1 MLTPGRILLSVA
13 LLGFGSLC
21 LLYVDFVNSL
31 EPVPSWIPAYEVLA
45 VVNGLML
52 VAAGVF
58 ILLGLRTGAAAGMVA
73 VFLALWI
80 VLLHVPSAFTNPIL
94 LRSPWWIRTF
104 ESLALIGGA
113 LTLAGL
119 DRDPV
124 RLSWIR
130 IGRIAFGVSMP
141 VFGTLH
147 LIYPE
152 STASLVPPWYP
163 WPMFWAYF
171 TGLAQIAGGAA
182 IAIGILPRLAAI
194 LAGTMYGT
202 WALTLHIPRI
212 WCRLYGPCEFL
223 DAPVGLETSRGGLTS
238 LFVVIGMSGAA
249 WIVAGALARFR
260 VLHGEPF
267 TADPRPTA
275 RSPHE

>member
-94 LRSPWWIRTF
+94 LRSPWWIRT
-104 ESLALIGGA
+104 
-113 LTLAGL
+113 
-119 DRDPV
+119 
-124 RLSWIR
+124 IR